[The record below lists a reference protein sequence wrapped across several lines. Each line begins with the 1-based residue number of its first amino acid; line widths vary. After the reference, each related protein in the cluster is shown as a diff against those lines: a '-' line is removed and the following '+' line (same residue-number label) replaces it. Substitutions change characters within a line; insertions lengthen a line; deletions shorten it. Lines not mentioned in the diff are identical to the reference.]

1 MFQSSILNKKVHKT
15 ERAFIA
21 AGVERLLLKIY
32 TESFCIISVPRENL
46 NRKSNIE
53 KPVKIDAFIYTLRQL
68 YTLRLV
74 GTSVYFHDSWKH

>member
-1 MFQSSILNKKVHKT
+1 MFQSSILTKKVHKT

-21 AGVERLLLKIY
+21 EGVERLLLKV
-32 TESFCIISVPRENL
+32 CIISVIRETL
-46 NRKSNIE
+46 IRKSNIE
-53 KPVKIDAFIYTLRQL
+53 KPVKIDAFIYTLPQL